1 MEANLFSLAAR
12 VCVSLV
18 IASFGS
24 WVGVLAMLPVICFLC
39 KFWHH
44 VMAAGSVDGALLV
57 FRLGI
62 VAWLQK
68 AQMVVSIGKY
78 FVAVLQSS
86 SSLPSGLSEAIVLM
100 KI

>member
-1 MEANLFSLAAR
+1 MASL
-12 VCVSLV
+12 
-18 IASFGS
+18 GS
-24 WVGVLAMLPVICFLC
+24 VLDVLAMLPVICFLC

-57 FRLGI
+57 FRLGM

-68 AQMVVSIGKY
+68 AQMVVSMGKY

-86 SSLPSGLSEAIVLM
+86 SSLPSDLSEAIVLM
-100 KI
+100 KM